1 MIPLQQRASSPEC
14 ILVGETRSDIAGIGI
29 IISFVGQ
36 AVISLCL
43 AVWAFFFSKG
53 DSFNGG
59 HAPESIEYAIEQK
72 RLECVSDILMV
83 GNDIQ
88 LVIGTSYMIS
98 TFSNGGGLDTY
109 HLHLVFDIVSFVGVS
124 SAAALVCWTYC
135 DLRLHRSSY
144 EHDWASHLFT
154 RYFACFRSSHFT
166 PRHRATY
173 LFAALYLVLTILL
186 CVALDNW
193 ALDQQPGRC
202 YFSHLVTSPNANHP
216 LSDKVY
222 VGFTASWMI
231 LVMLAAALSG
241 ARWSHT
247 ILILAFLQFPVHL
260 YMALALRSANQGKL
274 EGGGY
279 ENGWDFGQT
288 TAVILLAV
296 AGRELFDKGLE
307 FFFFEKDLRK
317 SRALSNRSGK
327 RDRDDGGPDSH
338 ELTGIAS
345 TEEGHSYYNASGAI
359 YGERLGERSSLAKTV
374 SKATNSGD
382 SRLEEK
388 RQDSSS
394 IP

>member
-1 MIPLQQRASSPEC
+1 MVTLPERASSPEC

-29 IISFVGQ
+29 IVSFVGQ
-36 AVISLCL
+36 AAISLCL
-43 AVWAFFFSKG
+43 AVWAFFFSKSG
-53 DSFNGG
+53 AFDGG
-59 HAPESIEYAIEQK
+59 HAPESIDHAIEQK

-88 LVIGTSYMIS
+88 MVIGTSYMIS
-98 TFSNGGGLDTY
+98 AFSNADSIDTY

-135 DLRLHRSSY
+135 DVRLHHSS
-144 EHDWASHLFT
+144 HARDCASHLFT
-154 RYFACFRSSHFT
+154 RHFACFRSSHFT

-193 ALDQQPGRC
+193 ALDQPPGRC
-202 YFSHLVTSPNANHP
+202 YFSHLVTAPSAPHP
-216 LSDKVY
+216 MSDKVY
-222 VGFTASWMI
+222 VSFTASWML

-241 ARWSHT
+241 ARWRHT
-247 ILILAFLQFPVHL
+247 ILVLAFLQFPVHL

-296 AGRELFDKGLE
+296 AARELFDKGVE
-307 FFFFEKDLRK
+307 FFFFEKDLK
-317 SRALSNRSGK
+317 KNRALSNRNGK
-327 RDRDDGGPDSH
+327 RDHRDGASNNH
-338 ELTGIAS
+338 ELSGISSA
-345 TEEGHSYYNASGAI
+345 EEGYSSNSASGAI
-359 YGERLGERSSLAKTV
+359 YGQRLGERSSFAKTA
-374 SKATNSGD
+374 SKATNPGD
-382 SRLEEK
+382 SKMEEGDK
-388 RQDSSS
+388 
-394 IP
+394 